1 MKKAIIAAI
10 TVVVLIVLFY
20 VVYALIGKI
29 CAVNL
34 GAEVKLPLVAIAG
47 VILLLLVL
55 AVVSVAF
62 GVSGLSDK
70 TQALALPE
78 GSVRAVIAL
87 ALVVLF
93 ATLSVFLFES
103 VSSGPARTVPSLTE
117 AQKDEFLKNNK
128 TATDIV
134 VKETGEGT
142 EKTYAIDYRDPT
154 NKEGDDL
161 AKQLLTML
169 GTLLTAMASFYFG
182 TRAVASAT
190 QADDSVKVTPNL
202 RSINPSSHSLATG
215 ALNDFQILGTTL
227 TPSSR
232 SRSST
237 KANKFLQRMWCL
249 TIALSNAIFR
259 WTQTRLPASGMS

>member
-47 VILLLLVL
+47 VILLLPVL

-154 NKEGDDL
+154 NKRVTICQAVVDDVGDVARQPWLHHYSGPGGGVRDSGGPIGEDDPEP
-161 AKQLLTML
+161 AKYQ
-169 GTLLTAMASFYFG
+169 
-182 TRAVASAT
+182 
-190 QADDSVKVTPNL
+190 SVVTF
-202 RSINPSSHSLATG
+202 AGQG
-215 ALNDFQILGTTL
+215 ALNDFRSRGQLL
-227 TPSSR
+227 LHSSR

-237 KANKFLQRMWCL
+237 KANKSC
-249 TIALSNAIFR
+249 N
-259 WTQTRLPASGMS
+259 GCGV